1 MAERVLRGSR
11 LGAVSYENERSQE
24 LAARQRVLFECPEG
38 HHFVRVFAEEAETV
52 VVWEC
57 PQCGQTAL
65 AENAVRPEPKKTKP
79 IRTHW
84 DMLMERR
91 SKADLEELLA
101 ERLGEIRG
109 TTGASAKRKS
119 A

>member
-24 LAARQRVLFECPEG
+24 LAARRRVSFVCPEG
-38 HHFVRVFAEEAETV
+38 HQFDKIFAEEADTV
-52 VVWEC
+52 AAWDC
-57 PQCGQTAL
+57 PQCGRTAQSTDG
-65 AENAVRPEPKKTKP
+65 AVPEPKKVKP
-79 IRTHW
+79 VRTHW

-91 SKADLEELLA
+91 TTADLEELLA

-109 TTGASAKRKS
+109 PGSASKRKS